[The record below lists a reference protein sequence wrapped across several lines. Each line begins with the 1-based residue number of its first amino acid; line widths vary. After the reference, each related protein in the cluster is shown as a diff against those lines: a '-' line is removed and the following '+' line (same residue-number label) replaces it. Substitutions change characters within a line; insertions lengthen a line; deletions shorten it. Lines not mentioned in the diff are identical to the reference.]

1 MSKEIP
7 LTISSLTLGSA
18 CSFEKRVSV
27 AAKAGFAGIGLTA
40 EAYVDALA
48 EGYSDEELL
57 QILKKYQMKVTEIEC
72 VQAWAAENR
81 SYEEKFKEQVCF
93 HMCHLFGV
101 KQVNVALM
109 ESYSLAYMAEKL
121 AQLCQRAG
129 DLLIAIEP
137 MPYSG
142 IVDFAT
148 AKKLIQQSQANN
160 VGILLDAWH
169 WYRASQTFSELTA
182 KDAQYIVSIQLNDAY
197 QRPYA
202 TAILRDEAMHD
213 RLAPGDGI
221 IDLAAFIA
229 MIKEAGVKP
238 SIIGIEVVNDK
249 LLSKGIETTARY
261 TYEKT
266 VALLKKY
273 WPDII

>member
-1 MSKEIP
+1 MSKKMP
-7 LTISSLTLGSA
+7 LTISSLTLGSE

-72 VQAWAAENR
+72 VKAWAADNR

-169 WYRASQTFSELTA
+169 WHRASQTFSELTA
-182 KDAQYIVSIQLNDAY
+182 EDAQYIVSIQLNDAY
-197 QRPYA
+197 KRPYA
-202 TAILRDEAMHD
+202 PAILRDEAMHD
-213 RLAPGDGI
+213 RLAPGDGA
-221 IDLAAFIA
+221 IDLATFID
-229 MIKEAGVKP
+229 MVKDAGVNP
-238 SIIGIEVVNDK
+238 AIIGIEVVSDQ
-249 LLSKGIETTARY
+249 LLNQGVKITANY
-261 TYEKT
+261 FYEKT
-266 VALLKKY
+266 VQMLSKN
-273 WPDII
+273 WPAAI